1 MADSCVFC
9 RIVAGTEP
17 GVMVREWP
25 DAVAFLPLDPVTGGH
40 VLVVPRVHVADAAEN
55 PAVTGMV
62 FARAAEL
69 AGEREGNGAF
79 NLITSR
85 GAVATQTVF
94 HLHAHITPRAAG
106 DGLPLPWTPQQ
117 VAARAEGIDPTARY
131 VVSSFGYL
139 HGPPPTADLVVDLR
153 PRLRDPHTSPEL
165 RELTGHD
172 MTIKRKVRATPGYHP
187 LVAGLKVAVRT
198 LGDAG
203 DRPVHIAVGCAGG
216 RHRSVTVAED
226 LAWLLWELAD
236 RVQTRH
242 VDVDKPVVERT
253 AKAGE
258 R

>member
-1 MADSCVFC
+1 MADTCVFC

-17 GVMVREWP
+17 GELIREWS
-25 DAVAFLPLDPVTGGH
+25 DAVAFRPLNPVVSEH
-40 VLVVPRVHVADAAEN
+40 ALVVPRVHVADFTQSPEVSAA
-55 PAVTGMV
+55 VMY
-62 FARAAEL
+62 RASQLGAEMGCDL
-69 AGEREGNGAF
+69 
-79 NLITSR
+79 NLITSK
-85 GAVATQTVF
+85 GAAATQTQF
-94 HLHAHITPRAAG
+94 HLHCHLVRRVLG
-106 DGLPLPWTPQQ
+106 DGLPLLWTPQQ
-117 VAARAEGIDPTARY
+117 AAARAEGIDPTARF

-172 MTIKRKVRATPGYHP
+172 MTIKRKVRATPGYHD
-187 LVAGLKVAVRT
+187 LVAGLKGAVRA
-198 LGDAG
+198 LGGAG

-226 LAWLLWELAD
+226 LAWLLWELDD

-242 VDVDKPVVERT
+242 VDVDKPVVDRVR
-253 AKAGE
+253 AGE